1 MSVQRRAAYKGFG
14 TTEENPST
22 GSVPFLCIST
32 GSFKSTHI
40 EKHVPNFTNTFM
52 MVSYDSAWVPISFF
66 FMRYICSHCTMHSTQ
81 ELHCSTQDTL
91 NIIYL
96 YWKLLR
102 GYAMCVSITFCKSTR
117 KKSLFGFYFTLK
129 FWQKQAKTQIHHF
142 TTQTMTVSL
151 RRELKYSRL
160 NII

>member
-1 MSVQRRAAYKGFG
+1 
-14 TTEENPST
+14 
-22 GSVPFLCIST
+22 
-32 GSFKSTHI
+32 
-40 EKHVPNFTNTFM
+40 
-52 MVSYDSAWVPISFF
+52 
-66 FMRYICSHCTMHSTQ
+66 
-81 ELHCSTQDTL
+81 
-91 NIIYL
+91 
-96 YWKLLR
+96 
-102 GYAMCVSITFCKSTR
+102 MCVSITFCKSTR